1 MRHKPKDRH
10 NQYNENDF
18 LNVLREIRNHKDSQ
32 FLSTKQHVQHGKT
45 SVYRHSVSVAY
56 LSYRFAKKLHIK
68 VNYRSLL
75 RGALL
80 HDYFLYDWHAPIPE
94 RFLHGY
100 YHPGRALKNA
110 KKHFELNALEEDIIK
125 NHMFP
130 MTIWLPKSRE
140 AVIVSLVDKYIST
153 VETVKRGKKG
163 DPIK

>member
-1 MRHKPKDRH
+1 MKGTARTRHKIYSED
-10 NQYNENDF
+10 DF
-18 LNVLREIRNHKDSQ
+18 LKVLKEIRNGKQSQ
-32 FLSTKQHVQHGKT
+32 FLSTKQYVQHGKT

-56 LSYRFAKKLHIK
+56 LSYRLAKRLHLK

-100 YHPGRALKNA
+100 YHPGRALNNA
-110 KKHFELNALEEDIIK
+110 KKHFELNSLEEDIIK

-130 MTIWLPKSRE
+130 MTIWLPKSKE